1 MVYPAAGFCG
11 VRVHPG
17 ILKTGASGLDGL
29 INREFK
35 MNTEINKAL
44 IFTYFSGRAT
54 AFQKKMIE
62 EWVAE
67 GANREQ
73 FFVWL
78 QEWEGEN
85 LQYYADVDNGI
96 ARHWKRLY
104 DQDHMIEVSRD
115 DTGDAGQRNSR
126 PFFSKVNWL
135 VAASVLVA
143 FFSGLWFFRDNV
155 QYQVYKTDYN
165 ETKRIKLTDGS
176 KVVLNSNSS
185 LRVPRFGFGTK
196 TRMVLLYGEAD
207 FDIAHTT
214 DHQKFVVKTGKG
226 VDIVVLG
233 TEFNVYARPRGTKV
247 MLNKGKVQLRYQEGS
262 AQKMLTMTP
271 GDFVTMDVNGRANL
285 QKTKNPQK
293 FTSWKA
299 HRFIFEKTTLGEVC
313 HLFEDNFGLQVQIPD
328 TNLAQLTISGS
339 FTALNAEE
347 LLEILTEDS
356 GLSYEKSED
365 GRTIILSF

>member
-1 MVYPAAGFCG
+1 
-11 VRVHPG
+11 
-17 ILKTGASGLDGL
+17 
-29 INREFK
+29 

-67 GANREQ
+67 ASSREQ

-78 QEWEGEN
+78 QEWEQEN

-96 ARHWKRLY
+96 ARHWQRLY
-104 DQDHMIEVSRD
+104 QEEHTGGFHAD
-115 DTGDAGQRNSR
+115 DVHESDRKNKKSI
-126 PFFSKVNWL
+126 FSKVNWL
-135 VAASVLVA
+135 VAASVLVS
-143 FFSGLWFFRDNV
+143 FFSLLWFFRDHV
-155 QYQVYKTDYN
+155 QYQVHQTDYN
-165 ETKRIKLTDGS
+165 ETRRIELADGS

-196 TRMVLLYGEAD
+196 TRKVLLYGEAD
-207 FDIAHTT
+207 FDIVHTT
-214 DHQKFVVKTGKG
+214 DHQKFVVKTGKD

-262 AQKMLTMTP
+262 AKKMLTMRP
-271 GDFVTMDVNGRANL
+271 GDFVTMDVNGRPNL

-293 FTSWKA
+293 FTAWKA
-299 HRFIFEKTTLGEVC
+299 HRFIFEKTTLREVC

-365 GRTIILSF
+365 GQAIILSF